1 MCTYIVQTQSTGSIL
16 KAQPQSERKHNRHDS
31 LKDPCVDGHPL
42 PSHWV
47 DIVGFRPVPEYL
59 KRYCHNIA
67 RHLGVEGET
76 EVIEEKQRPAIN
88 MKKRRKVTSF

>member
-16 KAQPQSERKHNRHDS
+16 KAQPQSERKHNRHHS
-31 LKDPCVDGHPL
+31 LEDPGVDGHPF

-47 DIVGFRPVPEYL
+47 DIVRFRPVAENL

-67 RHLGVEGET
+67 RHLGVEDAT
-76 EVIEEKQRPAIN
+76 EVIERKPRPAIN
-88 MKKRRKVTSF
+88 MKKRRKSNSF